1 MVEGKNDILVY
12 AIENFP
18 KFGSKRFSMDELA
31 KNLGI
36 SKKTLYKH
44 FGSKEE
50 LVKES
55 LSYYF
60 GKIRAKIDDYML
72 SNPNEEQPLITIIYI
87 YRQGLVTFQEINPSF
102 LHGLNKYYPK
112 AYEVYSQLKQD
123 IVWDVVCPLLQ
134 KAQQLNQV
142 RGNVN
147 VELVCTLFL
156 SRMEE
161 TVYSKANLFDEYSI
175 NELLDHIIINN
186 LRGILTLEYL
196 QKALCN
202 SIFS

>member
-1 MVEGKNDILVY
+1 MGDKKNILVY
-12 AIENFP
+12 AIKNFT

-31 KNLGI
+31 SNLGI

-44 FGSKEE
+44 FNSKEK

-55 LSYYF
+55 LQYYL
-60 GKIRAKIDDYML
+60 GNIKANVDNYIL
-72 SNPNEEQPLITIIYI
+72 ENPNEEKPLTTIIFI
-87 YRQGLVTFQEINPSF
+87 YKQGLITFQEINPSF

-112 AYEVYSQLKQD
+112 AYKVYSQLKHG

-142 RGNVN
+142 RSNVN

-175 NELLDHIIINN
+175 HELLDHIIINN

-196 QKALCN
+196 QKSPLQ
-202 SIFS
+202 